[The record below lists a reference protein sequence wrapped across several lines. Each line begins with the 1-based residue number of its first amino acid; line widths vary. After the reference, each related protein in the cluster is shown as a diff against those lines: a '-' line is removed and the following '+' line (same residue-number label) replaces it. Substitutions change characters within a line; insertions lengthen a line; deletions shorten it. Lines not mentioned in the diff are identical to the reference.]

1 MSESNIQHF
10 LHFII
15 NWSLWGAPQSPI
27 LGGTVPLTPK
37 KEANRV
43 TTSSFG
49 VLTREKK
56 RHKTR
61 KQSDFAFTH
70 WRRIPNT
77 ICKLLEGN
85 GVWRTTSAA
94 LPTRQQT
101 AGWSTIERYC
111 CRFEAWQVNGLRLN
125 CTVTSQCMKVE
136 YCIYP
141 YIHIYSYRYRYIWI
155 RGYIAIYIYVYMDS
169 IPTLHIILI
178 STLYICILLCDIV
191 WALQGKSFLNLCLGL
206 YTFLPVW
213 ALPSLSTNPDGKT
226 NQIHP
231 QNLLRHGWCSSQ

>member
-141 YIHIYSYRYRYIWI
+141 YIHIYSYRYRNIWI
-155 RGYIAIYIYVYMDS
+155 RGYIAIYICVYGFHS
-169 IPTLHIILI
+169 HTSYHLNFHIVHLHL
-178 STLYICILLCDIV
+178 IV
-191 WALQGKSFLNLCLGL
+191 WYCVSIAREELLKSLLGSLHLFTRLGTALSIYK
-206 YTFLPVW
+206 PW
-213 ALPSLSTNPDGKT
+213 
-226 NQIHP
+226 
-231 QNLLRHGWCSSQ
+231 R